1 MAVPKGSEKKLKR
14 GLEDLSPL
22 FRSQPESAMTAVP
35 TAPATM
41 ETPFEVEFLAVCTPD
56 QEGDAFLANAYVASQ
71 VLSQSPL
78 RASLV
83 SIAPGFNALPAR
95 SPASFP
101 SFELLNL
108 NLSRI
113 SVSHQELWSFMS
125 RTSSGRQDRSSSTSS
140 LGSPSTLV
148 FLEFEPAQFHSLAR
162 IALLLDRIILFV
174 QPQAES
180 LREAYRL
187 IKVFWHL
194 NREIEFSLLF
204 RALGSSGREEEF
216 LFERFSLIASR
227 FLGISTGWL
236 GNLSFPG
243 NKNLSS
249 QGEEKSL
256 GFNPEPLLTCEGLR
270 RPLAPE
276 KNRFWNVL
284 GKILERR
291 ISHES
296 PR

>member
-1 MAVPKGSEKKLKR
+1 MALPKGSEKKLKR

-22 FRSQPESAMTAVP
+22 FRSQSPPATAAVP
-35 TAPATM
+35 AAPTAI
-41 ETPFEVEFLAVCTPD
+41 EVPFEVEFLAVCTPD

-71 VLSQSPL
+71 VVRQTPL

-83 SIAPGFNALPAR
+83 SIVPGFNALPAR
-95 SPASFP
+95 SPDPFP
-101 SFELLNL
+101 SFELLSL

-113 SVSHQELWSFMS
+113 TVSHQELWSFMS
-125 RTSSGRQDRSSSTSS
+125 HPC
-140 LGSPSTLV
+140 SPSSVGFPTTLV

-162 IALLLDRIILFV
+162 IALLLDRIIFFV

-187 IKVFWHL
+187 MKVFWHL

-204 RALGSSGREEEF
+204 RAPGSSGREEEF

-227 FLGISTGWL
+227 FLGISTEWL
-236 GNLSFPG
+236 GNLAFPE
-243 NKNLSS
+243 NKNLAS
-249 QGEEKSL
+249 QGEEKSS
-256 GFNPEPLLTCEGLR
+256 GFNPESFLASEGLR
-270 RPLAPE
+270 RPLSPE
-276 KNRFWNVL
+276 KSRFWHVL
-284 GKILERR
+284 RKILERR